1 MNNVAILIVIMFHM
15 LVLTQEITT
24 SNKPTKCLW
33 LRLLF
38 TIYHVDHILKHSLRI
53 MEEFNPTQILKKMLT
68 SFNFGRMT
76 IIIKCMRFLAFNT
89 LLVVIRNNFTVS
101 FYADT
106 CTRIITA
113 KLGILF

>member
-1 MNNVAILIVIMFHM
+1 
-15 LVLTQEITT
+15 
-24 SNKPTKCLW
+24 
-33 LRLLF
+33 
-38 TIYHVDHILKHSLRI
+38 
-53 MEEFNPTQILKKMLT
+53 MLT